1 MISNMPITS
10 LYLFI
15 FSAAAAAAAA
25 PAAAVAVDASVQQS
39 QHSFL
44 VKMTNVNSAHFK
56 SIHILCHKR
65 FTRSSVP
72 EK

>member
-1 MISNMPITS
+1 MISNMPITFV
-10 LYLFI
+10 YLFI
-15 FSAAAAAAAA
+15 FCAAAAAT
-25 PAAAVAVDASVQQS
+25 PTAAVAVDASVQQS

-44 VKMTNVNSAHFK
+44 VEMTNVNSAYFK

-65 FTRSSVP
+65 FTRSFAR